1 MSLEVVLG
9 VLWLIACL
17 TVLTLRGQDQPV
29 LPTQLQDQTAADEV
43 IANVG
48 PIGTS
53 APQLPAYQLAS
64 LDGGDITVRSRAG
77 HGSVFTFSLPLVAA
91 PARTGGVERL
101 VGQHL
106 RQACGSRRARRR
118 HRATVAPATA

>member
-53 APQLPAYQLAS
+53 ARLAS
-64 LDGGDITVRSRAG
+64 VRSFWLR
-77 HGSVFTFSLPLVAA
+77 HRWQLLVSD
-91 PARTGGVERL
+91 RTPWHLLDCAVRGVEHAVPVGGMLTRSQRL
-101 VGQHL
+101 
-106 RQACGSRRARRR
+106 CC
-118 HRATVAPATA
+118 